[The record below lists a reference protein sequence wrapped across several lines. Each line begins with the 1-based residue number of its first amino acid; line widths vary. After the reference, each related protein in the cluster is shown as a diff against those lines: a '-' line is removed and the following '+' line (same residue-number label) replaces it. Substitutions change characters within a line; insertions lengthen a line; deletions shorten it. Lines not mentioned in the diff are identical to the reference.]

1 MKKLKVT
8 KFFDVNTPIGFLQ
21 RGETPENHSIGSDLY
36 MPKDSN
42 QFRSEFLKVNG
53 EIYKGLQMN
62 VSENSERR
70 ITEFVYPGYIDDLN
84 CNCLLMTI
92 ETDLKENKSEFNI
105 YQNCQIPSGI
115 GFVLDPV
122 IWLEV
127 RSKSSNFK
135 NSFTVV
141 HGTVDHNYTYG
152 VGIQLILLC
161 DKITLESDQKIAQV
175 VLHKAE
181 AIEHIETIKLD
192 SFESLDEVKNYRKK
206 RTGGFGSTGVF
217 DDNNIDVIGDDTN
230 KN

>member
-1 MKKLKVT
+1 MKSLKVT
-8 KFFDVNTPIGFLQ
+8 KFFDVKTPIGFNQ
-21 RGETPENHSIGSDLY
+21 RLETAENYSIGSDLY
-36 MPKDSN
+36 MPKDTE

-70 ITEFVYPGYIDDLN
+70 ITEFVYPGHIGDYS
-84 CNCLLMTI
+84 LMRI

-115 GFVLDPV
+115 GFLLDPV
-122 IWLEV
+122 VWLEV

-152 VGIQLILLC
+152 VGIQLILLA

-181 AIEHIETIKLD
+181 AIEHIEEIKLD

-206 RTGGFGSTGVF
+206 RIGGFGSTGVF
-217 DDNNIDVIGDDTN
+217 DNNIDVIGDDTN